1 MLSPLRLLLLVGIAG
16 WIARRRGWRRVRML
30 CAGAAAVLVVL
41 TTPLGANALV
51 GVQEARAPAPRECSG
66 PPPQAVVVLSG
77 GLVAHP
83 HDEHDYAAL
92 GLASIQRLLGAVELQ
107 RSLGKVPLAIVGTSD
122 RGVADSLILARLARD
137 LGVDASTV
145 QVETV
150 SLNTWQNAQASARLA
165 PALPRRIWLVTSSLH
180 MARALVAF
188 RAAGFDACSYP
199 VQPRYHAPDNPGY
212 LLPTGSAT
220 MKAEDALHE
229 LVGELAY
236 RLRAWRDARG

>member
-1 MLSPLRLLLLVGIAG
+1 MLSPLRLLLLVGLAW
-16 WIARRRGWRRVRML
+16 WIARRRGWRRAHGL
-30 CAGAAAVLVVL
+30 CVAAAAALVVL

-51 GVQEARAPAPRECSG
+51 RLQEARAPAPEACG
-66 PPPQAVVVLSG
+66 GAPPQAVVVLSG
-77 GLVAHP
+77 GLVARP
-83 HDEHDYAAL
+83 HGERDYAAL
-92 GLASIQRLLGAVELQ
+92 GLASIQRLLGAVALQ

-122 RGVADSLILARLARD
+122 RGVADSLILASLARD
-137 LGVDASTV
+137 LGADAATL
-145 QVETV
+145 QVETA

-188 RAAGFDACSYP
+188 RAAGFDACSYA

-229 LVGELAY
+229 FVGELAY
-236 RLRAWRDARG
+236 RLRAWQASRG